1 MEQLQIRQ
9 TASRL
14 VKLREELLEQY
25 PFFGRLLLRL
35 PFGFAECGTAYTD
48 MQRIVFDPSFAARL
62 NDTELCFV
70 LLHEL
75 MHCVLKHCTRGK
87 GKLRFHYNVACDIV
101 VNSIIM
107 EALGV
112 KDAEIDGEAPMHLTP
127 IGTEGR
133 QHNAEDVYNML
144 IKETEERIKSMYGAS
159 SVDSHQVWEQLAR
172 DPLLEN
178 IWNSHIVSSAKAA
191 GKGEGIPSSMERYL
205 EEVFHTPKISWKQ
218 VLHDYIKHDRY
229 DYSFAPPDT
238 RYSGDLILPSFQDDL
253 DGSMIDK
260 VLFFVDNSGS
270 VSDKAISE
278 AFFEIKDAVAQIGNM
293 SGNVHFFDVKVS
305 APQAFENVEDIN
317 KIKPLG
323 GGGTSFASVFKY
335 VKSKYTEAPPTVI
348 IIITDGYDTFPPE
361 QEAMGLPVVWLIVD
375 SEVNAPWGECLHV
388 YSDC

>member
-14 VKLREELLEQY
+14 IKLREELLETY

-48 MQRIVFDPSFAARL
+48 MQRIVFDPAFASRL
-62 NDTELCFV
+62 TDSQLCFV
-70 LLHEL
+70 LMHEL

-87 GKLRFHYNVACDIV
+87 GKLHFHYNVACDIV

-107 EALGV
+107 EALGLD
-112 KDAEIDGEAPMHLTP
+112 KLEIDGEEPMHLTP

-133 QHNAEDVYNML
+133 AHNAEDVYQML
-144 IKETEERIKSMYGAS
+144 VKETEERIKSIYGVATL
-159 SVDSHQVWEQLAR
+159 DSHELWEQVAN

-178 IWNSHIVSSAKAA
+178 VWNSNVVSSAKAA
-191 GKGEGIPSSMERYL
+191 GKGNGIPPSMERYL
-205 EEVFHTPKISWKQ
+205 EDVYHTPKISWRQ
-218 VLHDYIKHDRY
+218 ILHDYIKHDRY
-229 DYSFAPPDT
+229 DYSFTPPDV
-238 RYSGDLILPSFQDDL
+238 RYSGDLILPSFQENL

-278 AFFEIKDAVAQIGNM
+278 AFFEIKDAVEQIGNM
-293 SGNVHFFDVKVS
+293 SGNVHFFDTAVS
-305 APQAFENVEDIN
+305 APQAFENVEDIK

-323 GGGTSFASVFKY
+323 GGGTSFASIFRY
-335 VKSKYTEAPPTVI
+335 VKRKYEENPPTVI
-348 IIITDGYDTFPPE
+348 VIITDGYDTFPPE
-361 QEAMGLPVVWLIVD
+361 EAAMGIPTVWLIVD
-375 SEVNAPWGECLHV
+375 SEEQAPWGECLHI
-388 YSDC
+388 YSD